1 MSKKNIIIGA
11 IIAAVVIL
19 IIWIAS
25 GYNGMV
31 TQEQNVDT
39 AWGNVE
45 SQYQRRK
52 DLIPNLERTV
62 KAYTK
67 HEGETYLAV
76 TKARSA
82 AMNAQDDAMQAGA
95 QGAPTDPQQ
104 MQRYMDAQDNA
115 RKALDIYVNAVKE
128 AYPDLKSSQN
138 FADFQAQLEGT
149 ENRIQVAREAYN
161 ETVKNYNITVRK
173 FPNVLIS
180 GMFGFQKRTMF
191 QAEAGAQRAPEVF
204 EE

>member
-1 MSKKNIIIGA
+1 MKKRYITIGIVV
-11 IIAAVVIL
+11 IIAVL
-19 IIWIAS
+19 LIWIVS
-25 GYNGMV
+25 GYNGML
-31 TQEQNVDT
+31 TKEQNVDT
-39 AWGNVE
+39 AWSNVE

-67 HEGETYLAV
+67 HEGDTYIAV

-82 AMNAQDDAMQAGA
+82 AMTAQDDAAA
-95 QGAPTDPQQ
+95 ISQGEAPTDEQQ
-104 MQRYMDAQDNA
+104 MRRYIDAQENA
-115 RKALDIYVNAVKE
+115 RHALDIYVNAVKE

-138 FADFQAQLEGT
+138 FSDFQAQLEGT
-149 ENRIQVAREAYN
+149 ENRIQLAREAYN
-161 ETVKNYNITVRK
+161 NTVREYNISVRS

-180 GMFGFQKRTMF
+180 GMMGFTKKTMF
-191 QAEAGAQRAPEVF
+191 QAEAGAQRAPQVF